1 MGTNWR
7 AAFARDIKHCPKLA
21 YFEIGQHVL
30 VSRAC
35 TSRRPHKLIPIFSG
49 PFVVIEKSS
58 FDAYTVQHIGSGQ
71 TYQRVHTKF
80 MKAAPVADKESPYP
94 LSTSAYMGTPQ

>member
-7 AAFARDIKHCPKLA
+7 AAFACNIKHCPKLA
-21 YFEIGQHVL
+21 SFEIGQNVL

-35 TSRRPHKLIPIFSG
+35 TSGRPHKLVPIFSG

-71 TYQRVHTKF
+71 TYQRVNAKF
-80 MKAAPVADKESPYP
+80 MKAAPVVDKESPCP
-94 LSTSAYMGTPQ
+94 LPTSAYMNTPQ

>member
-1 MGTNWR
+1 MGTNWC

-21 YFEIGQHVL
+21 SFKIDQHVL

-35 TSRRPHKLIPIFSG
+35 TSGRPHKLIPIFSG

-58 FDAYTVQHIGSGQ
+58 FDAYIVQHIGSDQ
-71 TYQRVHTKF
+71 TYQRVQAKF
-80 MKAAPVADKESPYP
+80 MKEAPVVDKESPCP

>member
-21 YFEIGQHVL
+21 SFEIGQHVL

-35 TSRRPHKLIPIFSG
+35 TSGRPHKLIPIFSG
-49 PFVVIEKSS
+49 SFV
-58 FDAYTVQHIGSGQ
+58 
-71 TYQRVHTKF
+71 RVHAKF
-80 MKAAPVADKESPYP
+80 MKAAPVVDKESPYP
-94 LSTSAYMGTPQ
+94 LSTSAYMGTP